1 MIRLLLVDAN
11 SRASPWFRQRF
22 KLLTKRRPAADPAST
37 PPQKKECR
45 TLRSHHR
52 PVGAKLQ
59 PWLQLSPGRVKTPS
73 SSPKSQPVEKTE
85 IQGPLWLKRGIHNV
99 PLRPSPQNGGQ
110 ALSGVS
116 KSRFRLSL
124 GNRNKVLRLGS
135 AQCQGKSKSSVRLAQ
150 DDGFGKRD
158 MRRGLKLSGP
168 PELSHNRR
176 GIYPEIKRRPL

>member
-99 PLRPSPQNGGQ
+99 PLRPSPQNGGL

-116 KSRFRLSL
+116 KSRFRLSVDKL
-124 GNRNKVLRLGS
+124 NKVLRL
-135 AQCQGKSKSSVRLAQ
+135 RLDINLLEKKTQRSPSLRMTDLEKETFA
-150 DDGFGKRD
+150 
-158 MRRGLKLSGP
+158 
-168 PELSHNRR
+168 EVSHSHP
-176 GIYPEIKRRPL
+176 I